1 MNTAIVD
8 LINVVVQYATDY
20 LMPLLLIGFVLAALM
35 RLLITITIHRQKRFV
50 RDFTKRVHQE
60 ILANP
65 ERHGS
70 FYRHIKRMLTR
81 TYFETFELRARNKR
95 RNDDRIMTVG
105 DRMFLIQDGVIRLI
119 DDFLQQVRYLDRN
132 GGRQP
137 DFQGIANSVFGAN
150 PVFNRV
156 LGVFSLSRTN
166 DVLNIL
172 PSIFIVA
179 GIFGTFLGIM
189 RALPEL
195 TAMDITDAEASKLVI
210 DSFLIKI
217 SFALSTSILGI
228 VLSIIMSFMNTL
240 LSPTNTYVEII
251 DMLNSTA
258 EVLWNKSE
266 SNDITVAEAETGSGE
281 REAEAEQVFDLAV
294 ANLYAKRG

>member
-1 MNTAIVD
+1 M
-8 LINVVVQYATDY
+8 
-20 LMPLLLIGFVLAALM
+20 
-35 RLLITITIHRQKRFV
+35 
-50 RDFTKRVHQE
+50 
-60 ILANP
+60 
-65 ERHGS
+65 
-70 FYRHIKRMLTR
+70 
-81 TYFETFELRARNKR
+81 
-95 RNDDRIMTVG
+95 
-105 DRMFLIQDGVIRLI
+105 
-119 DDFLQQVRYLDRN
+119 
-132 GGRQP
+132 
-137 DFQGIANSVFGAN
+137 FGAN

-240 LSPTNTYVEII
+240 LSPTSTYVEIV
-251 DMLNSTA
+251 DTLNSAA
-258 EVLWNKSE
+258 EILWNKSE
-266 SNDITVAEAETGSGE
+266 TNDTSAEKADLNE
-281 REAEAEQVFDLAV
+281 REAEAEEVFDLAI
-294 ANLYAKRG
+294 ANLYARRA

>member
-1 MNTAIVD
+1 MNAAIVD
-8 LINVVVQYATDY
+8 LINVVVEYATDY
-20 LMPLLLIGFVLAALM
+20 LMPLLLCGFVLAAIL
-35 RLLITITIHRQKRFV
+35 RLLITVTIHRQKRFV
-50 RDFTKRVHQE
+50 KEFTKRVHQE
-60 ILANP
+60 ILSNP
-65 ERHGS
+65 EPRGS
-70 FYRHIKRMLTR
+70 FYLHIKRMLTR
-81 TYFETFELRARNKR
+81 TYFETFELRARHKR

-137 DFQGIANSVFGAN
+137 DFQGISNSVFGSN

-228 VLSIIMSFMNTL
+228 VLSILMSFMNTL
-240 LSPTNTYVEII
+240 LSPTSTYVEIV
-251 DMLNSTA
+251 DTLNSAA
-258 EVLWNKSE
+258 EILWNKSE
-266 SNDITVAEAETGSGE
+266 TNDVAGE
-281 REAEAEQVFDLAV
+281 STRQNEHEAEAEQVFDLAI
-294 ANLYAKRG
+294 ANLYARRA